1 MTAARGSNTLILSP
15 LSPSGLEAY
24 LSRVA
29 SSCPERPNL
38 VAISYTQ
45 PPQEWVSAWKA
56 YVGEVPDRSVFVKGG
71 SVTAD
76 TGDEFERVLS
86 ADPADPM
93 SVVVPVEEQL
103 AAWQSTD
110 ADTVVSLQ
118 TLSVLLQYTDPDT
131 VFRYLNLATHKVR
144 AVGARGYY
152 QLDPELHDESTVNAL
167 KVLFDTVETVS
178 EDELA
183 ERRDAQT
190 SADDGP
196 SPVNQLVSLYESS
209 KSRLSDVLTPLEGT
223 SDGVAGGGAADDD
236 GNVRADADPSTAA
249 DRPAD
254 DGDDALAEAG
264 EELLTDGERIRRLLL
279 QSGGQMRQTALVS
292 ELPWSSS
299 TVSRKLT
306 ELEERGEVSRIQV
319 GRGKVVFY
327 PGNEPDAAK
336 SPFDEARDQ
345 PQISE

>member
-1 MTAARGSNTLILSP
+1 MTATRGSNTLILSP

-29 SSCPERPNL
+29 SSCPTRPNL

-56 YVGEVPDRSVFVKGG
+56 YAGKVPDRSVFVKGG
-71 SVTAD
+71 TVTAD
-76 TGDEFERVLS
+76 ADGEFDRVRS

-93 SVVVPVEEQL
+93 SVVVPVEKQL

-110 ADTVVSLQ
+110 EDTVVSLQ
-118 TLSVLLQYTDPDT
+118 TLSVLLQYSDADT
-131 VFRYLNLATHKVR
+131 VFRYLNLVTHKVR
-144 AVGARGYY
+144 AVGAHGYY
-152 QLDPELHDESTVNAL
+152 QIDPELHDESTINAL

-183 ERRDAQT
+183 ERHEAQT
-190 SADDGP
+190 TADDGR
-196 SPVNQLVSLYESS
+196 SPVNHLVSLYESS
-209 KSRLSDVLTPLEGT
+209 KSRLSNVLAPAEEA
-223 SDGVAGGGAADDD
+223 SDGVGGGSDESGGDANVSISADAHT
-236 GNVRADADPSTAA
+236 NADPSA
-249 DRPAD
+249 
-254 DGDDALAEAG
+254 DGDGLAGAG
-264 EELLTDGERIRRLLL
+264 EELLTDGERIRHLLL

-292 ELPWSSS
+292 ALPWSSS

>member
-1 MTAARGSNTLILSP
+1 MTATRGTNTLILSP
-15 LSPSGLEAY
+15 LSPSGLDAY
-24 LSRVA
+24 LNRVA
-29 SSCPERPNL
+29 ASCPSDPDL

-45 PPQEWVSAWKA
+45 PPREWTSAWRA
-56 YVGEVPDRSVFVKGG
+56 YVGEMPDRSVFVKGG
-71 SVTAD
+71 SVAAD
-76 TGDEFERVLS
+76 EGHEFERVLS
-86 ADPADPM
+86 ADPVDPM
-93 SVVVPVEEQL
+93 SVVVPVEKQL
-103 AAWQSTD
+103 AAWASTD
-110 ADTVVSLQ
+110 ANTVVSLQ
-118 TLSVLLQYTDPDT
+118 TLSVLLQYSDPDT
-131 VFRYLNLATHKVR
+131 LFRYLNLVTHKVR

-152 QLDPELHDESTVNAL
+152 QMDPELHDEATLNAL
-167 KVLFDTVETVS
+167 KVLFDTVERVS

-183 ERRDAQT
+183 DRRDAQIVT
-190 SADDGP
+190 DGDSP

-209 KSRLSDVLTPLEGT
+209 KSRLSNVLAPSNETGDAGDDP
-223 SDGVAGGGAADDD
+223 SDRASDDAGADPEFPDD
-236 GNVRADADPSTAA
+236 GEPSVGSA
-249 DRPAD
+249 
-254 DGDDALAEAG
+254 GVG

-292 ELPWSSS
+292 ALPWSSS

-336 SPFDEARDQ
+336 SPFEEIQDQ

>member
-29 SSCPERPNL
+29 SSCPPQPNL

-45 PPQEWVSAWKA
+45 PPEEWVSAWKA
-56 YVGEVPDRSVFVKGG
+56 YVGEMPDRSVFVKGG

-76 TGDEFERVLS
+76 ADSEFDRVLS

-93 SVVVPVEEQL
+93 SVVVPIEKQL
-103 AAWQSTD
+103 AAWESTD

-118 TLSVLLQYTDPDT
+118 TLSVLLQYSDADT
-131 VFRYLNLATHKVR
+131 VFRYLNLVTHKVR
-144 AVGARGYY
+144 AVGAHGYY
-152 QLDPELHDESTVNAL
+152 QIDPELHDESTVNAL

-183 ERRDAQT
+183 ERRDARP

-196 SPVNQLVSLYESS
+196 SPVNHLVSLYESS
-209 KSRLSDVLTPLEGT
+209 KSRLSDVLTPFEEA
-223 SDGVAGGGAADDD
+223 SDGVGGESDASDDANASIGTDMRANTDPAGGGDD
-236 GNVRADADPSTAA
+236 GLT
-249 DRPAD
+249 
-254 DGDDALAEAG
+254 GAG

-279 QSGGQMRQTALVS
+279 RSGGQMRQTALVS
-292 ELPWSSS
+292 ALPWSSS

-327 PGNEPDAAK
+327 PGNEPEAAQ
-336 SPFDEARDQ
+336 SPFDEAQDQ

>member
-1 MTAARGSNTLILSP
+1 MTATRGINTLILSP
-15 LSPSGLEAY
+15 LSPSGLDAY
-24 LSRVA
+24 LNRVA
-29 SSCPERPNL
+29 ASCPADPDV

-45 PPQEWVSAWKA
+45 PPNEWISAWKA
-56 YVGEVPDRSVFVKGG
+56 YVGDVPRRSAFVKGG
-71 SVTAD
+71 SVVDDAD
-76 TGDEFERVLS
+76 HEFDRVFS

-93 SVVVPVEEQL
+93 SVVVPVEKQL
-103 AAWQSTD
+103 AAWESTG

-118 TLSVLLQYTDPDT
+118 TLSVLLQYSDPDT
-131 VFRYLNLATHKVR
+131 VFRYLNLVTHKVR
-144 AVGARGYY
+144 AVSARGYY
-152 QLDPELHDESTVNAL
+152 QMDPELHDEATLNAL
-167 KVLFDTVETVS
+167 KVLFDTVERIS
-178 EDELA
+178 KDELA

-190 SADDGP
+190 AAGDDGP
-196 SPVNQLVSLYESS
+196 SPVNHLVSLYESAS
-209 KSRLSDVLTPLEGT
+209 SHLSDILAL
-223 SDGVAGGGAADDD
+223 SDEAADGGDDPSATDASAGGESDDTSP
-236 GNVRADADPSTAA
+236 DPST
-249 DRPAD
+249 
-254 DGDDALAEAG
+254 DGESDDADGAG

-292 ELPWSSS
+292 ALPWSSS

-336 SPFDEARDQ
+336 SPFEETQDQ